1 MVFSPLFST
10 QCLLFTTSAVL
21 CLHGALNRKQ
31 ELYFPHQIMH
41 GRNLSIYLFEENYSI
56 QAFYIKPAIISN
68 MFELEW
74 FNSEIWDSNILVNR
88 TDTHIHFWNFEIFA
102 FIKYS
107 TIEWRNIKFIRNGLV
122 RQKGGWHFHYTLTN
136 NKSTKANLVL
146 VNRRQIFLKIV
157 KEYIL
162 KYKH

>member
-1 MVFSPLFST
+1 
-10 QCLLFTTSAVL
+10 
-21 CLHGALNRKQ
+21 
-31 ELYFPHQIMH
+31 MH
-41 GRNLSIYLFEENYSI
+41 GRNPSIYLFGENDSI

-74 FNSEIWDSNILVNR
+74 FNLEIWDSKILISDR
-88 TDTHIHFWNFEIFA
+88 ADTHIHFWNFEVFA
-102 FIKYS
+102 FVKYS
-107 TIEWRNIKFIRNGLV
+107 TIKWRNTKFISNGLV

-162 KYKH
+162 KYKHDKVPSYQKLLKYATRNVFKFT